1 MYSAN
6 THIDERNHEQDGVLD
21 RQLSWVQ
28 KTLERTKG
36 DRWIWLIIIM
46 LSMIS
51 IMAVYSATGAIA
63 YKKGVAVEKYLLF
76 KHIIFVLMG
85 IGMIYIAHL
94 LDYKYYAG
102 ISKILMIITLPL
114 LLYTLAF
121 GSQINGASRWVQV
134 PVIGLTFQTSDL
146 AKLALITFLA
156 RMLTKKQENIKD
168 VKNAFIP
175 IMGSVCVVFV
185 LIALANLS
193 TALMLFGVSILL
205 LIIGRISIKQIAF
218 VCAGGVVLL
227 MFVVFLGPRRE
238 TYKSRINTFMHP
250 ELQSSDKTFQSD
262 HSKIA
267 LATGG
272 LFGKGPGN
280 STERNFLPHPYSDFI
295 FAIIIEEYGTVG
307 GLGIVV
313 LYLVLLYRCVRIV
326 VRSPKAFG
334 ALLAAGL
341 SFSLTIQA
349 FANMAVA
356 VGLGPVTG
364 VPLPLVSMGGTSMI
378 FTSIAFG
385 IILSVSRDVEE
396 HSTKKEEKVIVGTIP
411 AMG

>member
-1 MYSAN
+1 MIAIN
-6 THIDERNHEQDGVLD
+6 RLLD
-21 RQLSWVQ
+21 
-28 KTLERTKG
+28 KTKG
-36 DRWIWLIIIM
+36 DRWIWLIIIL

-51 IMAVYSATGAIA
+51 ILTVYSATGTYA
-63 YKKGVAVEKYLLF
+63 YKTGKTVEKILLT
-76 KHIIFVLMG
+76 KHLIFVVMG

-102 ISKILMIITLPL
+102 ISKVLMIITIPL
-114 LLYTLAF
+114 LFYTAVF
-121 GSQINGASRWVQV
+121 GANINDASRWVKI

-146 AKLALITFLA
+146 AKIALITFLA
-156 RMLTKKQENIKD
+156 RMLTRKQENIKD
-168 VKNAFIP
+168 VKKAFIP

-185 LIALANLS
+185 LIAWANLS

-205 LIIGRISIKQIAF
+205 LIIGRISIKQIMM
-218 VCAGGVVLL
+218 VCAGGAILL
-227 MFVVFLGPRRE
+227 TFIVFLGPRAE
-238 TYKSRINTFMHP
+238 TYKSRVNSFLHP
-250 ELQSSDKTFQSD
+250 EKQHSDKTYQAD
-262 HSKIA
+262 QSKIA

-272 LFGKGPGN
+272 VFGKGPGN
-280 STERNFLPHPYSDFI
+280 STQRNFLPHPYSDFI
-295 FAIIIEEYGTVG
+295 FAIIVEEYGSVGAITVV
-307 GLGIVV
+307 L

-326 VRSPKAFG
+326 TQSPKAFG

-396 HSTKKEEKVIVGTIP
+396 QGSKKVIVGEIP
-411 AMG
+411 AMA

>member
-1 MYSAN
+1 MIAMSS
-6 THIDERNHEQDGVLD
+6 I
-21 RQLSWVQ
+21 
-28 KTLERTKG
+28 LEKTKG
-36 DRWIWLIIIM
+36 DRWIWLIIIL
-46 LSMIS
+46 LSLIS
-51 IMAVYSATGAIA
+51 ILAVYSATSTLA
-63 YKKGVAVEKYLLF
+63 YKQGKTVERLLLT
-76 KHIIFVLMG
+76 KHLIFVVMG
-85 IGMIYIAHL
+85 IAMIYISHL

-102 ISKILMIITLPL
+102 ISKILMIITIPL
-114 LLYTLAF
+114 LFYTLVF
-121 GSQINGASRWVQV
+121 GQSLNDASRWVKI
-134 PVIGLTFQTSDL
+134 PIIGLTFQTSDL

-156 RMLTKKQENIKD
+156 RMLTRKQENIKD
-168 VKNAFIP
+168 VKKAFIP
-175 IMGSVCVVFV
+175 IMGSVCVVFI

-193 TALMLFGVSILL
+193 TALMLFGVSVLL
-205 LIIGRISIKQIAF
+205 LIIGRISIKQIAI

-238 TYKSRINTFMHP
+238 TYRSRINSFLHP
-250 ELQSSDKTFQSD
+250 ELQNSDKTYQSD
-262 HSKIA
+262 QSKIA

-272 LFGKGPGN
+272 FFGKGPGN
-280 STERNFLPHPYSDFI
+280 STQRNFLPHPYSDFI
-295 FAIIIEEYGTVG
+295 FAIIVEEYGLMGALV
-307 GLGIVV
+307 IIV

-326 VRSPKAFG
+326 TQSPKAFG

-396 HSTKKEEKVIVGTIP
+396 NNKKIIVGELP
-411 AMG
+411 ELA

>member
-1 MYSAN
+1 MFNINA
-6 THIDERNHEQDGVLD
+6 L
-21 RQLSWVQ
+21 
-28 KTLERTKG
+28 LERTKG
-36 DRWIWLIIIM
+36 DRWIWIIILL

-51 IMAVYSATGAIA
+51 IMVVYSATGAIA
-63 YKKGVAVEKYLLF
+63 YKKGISVEKYLLF
-76 KHIIFVLMG
+76 KHVIFVILG
-85 IGMIYIAHL
+85 VVMIYIAHL

-102 ISKILMIITLPL
+102 ISKILMIITIPL

-121 GSQINGASRWVQV
+121 GQTLNDASRWVKI
-134 PVIGLTFQTSDL
+134 PVINLTFQTSDL

-156 RMLTKKQENIKD
+156 RMLTRKQENIKD
-168 VKNAFIP
+168 VKKAFLP
-175 IMGSVCVVFV
+175 IMGSVCVVFI

-205 LIIGRISIKQIAF
+205 LIIGRISIKQILT
-218 VCAGGVVLL
+218 VCAGGLVLL
-227 MFVVFLGPRRE
+227 LFVVFLGPRRE
-238 TYKSRINTFMHP
+238 TYKSRIESFLHP
-250 ELQSSDKTFQSD
+250 ELQHSDKTYQSD

-272 LFGKGPGN
+272 VLGKGPGN

-307 GLGIVV
+307 GLVV
-313 LYLVLLYRCVRIV
+313 IILYLTLLYRCVLIV
-326 VRSPKAFG
+326 NRSPKAFG

-396 HSTKKEEKVIVGTIP
+396 KSSSIKKEDKVIVGEIP

>member
-1 MYSAN
+1 MFNINA
-6 THIDERNHEQDGVLD
+6 L
-21 RQLSWVQ
+21 LS
-28 KTLERTKG
+28 RTKG

-46 LSMIS
+46 LSLIS
-51 IMAVYSATGAIA
+51 IMAVYSSTAGIA
-63 YKKGVAVEKYLLF
+63 YRKGVSVERYLLF
-76 KHIIFVLMG
+76 KHVIFVLLG
-85 IGMIYIAHL
+85 IGMIYISHL

-102 ISKILMIITLPL
+102 ISKVLMIITIPL
-114 LLYTLAF
+114 LLYTLIF
-121 GSQINGASRWVQV
+121 GMNLNGASRWVQV
-134 PVIGLTFQTSDL
+134 PGIGLTFQTSDL

-168 VKNAFIP
+168 VRNAFIP
-175 IMGSVCVVFV
+175 IMGSVCVVFIM
-185 LIALANLS
+185 IALANLS

-205 LIIGRISIKQIAF
+205 LIIGRISIKQILA
-218 VCAGGVVLL
+218 VCGGGLVLL
-227 MFVVFLGPRRE
+227 VFVLFLGPRRE
-238 TYKSRINTFMHP
+238 TYKSRIETFLHP
-250 ELQSSDKTFQSD
+250 EKQHSDKTYQAD
-262 HSKIA
+262 HAKIA

-307 GLGIVV
+307 GLVV
-313 LYLVLLYRCVRIV
+313 MILYLVLLYRCVRIV
-326 VRSPKAFG
+326 SKSPKAFG
-334 ALLAAGL
+334 TLLAAGL

-396 HSTKKEEKVIVGTIP
+396 HNTKKDKVIVGEIP
-411 AMG
+411 AMA

>member
-1 MYSAN
+1 MFDVKA
-6 THIDERNHEQDGVLD
+6 L
-21 RQLSWVQ
+21 LA
-28 KTLERTKG
+28 KTRG

-46 LSMIS
+46 LSMVS
-51 IMAVYSATGAIA
+51 IMVVYSATGAIA
-63 YKKGVAVEKYLLF
+63 YRKGISVEKYLLF
-76 KHIIFVLMG
+76 KHVIFVLLG
-85 IGMIYIAHL
+85 IAMIYIAHL

-102 ISKILMIITLPL
+102 ISKVLMIITLPL
-114 LLYTLAF
+114 LLYTLVF
-121 GSQINGASRWVQV
+121 GGQINGAARWVQV
-134 PVIGLTFQTSDL
+134 PLIGLTFQTSDL

-175 IMGSVCVVFV
+175 IMGSVCVVFI

-205 LIIGRISIKQIAF
+205 LIIGRISIKQILT

-227 MFVVFLGPRRE
+227 LFVIFLGPRRE
-238 TYKSRINTFMHP
+238 TYKSRINAFMHP
-250 ELQSSDKTFQSD
+250 EQQHSDKTYQAD
-262 HSKIA
+262 QSKIA

-280 STERNFLPHPYSDFI
+280 STQRNFLPHPYSDFI

-307 GLGIVV
+307 GLAIVV

-326 VRSPKAFG
+326 TRSPKAFG

-385 IILSVSRDVEE
+385 IILSVSKDVEE
-396 HSTKKEEKVIVGTIP
+396 HSTQKEKKVIIGEIP
-411 AMG
+411 AMA

>member
-1 MYSAN
+1 MFVSA
-6 THIDERNHEQDGVLD
+6 I
-21 RQLSWVQ
+21 
-28 KTLERTKG
+28 LEKTKG
-36 DRWIWLIIIM
+36 DRWIWLIIIL
-46 LSMIS
+46 LSLIS
-51 IMAVYSATGAIA
+51 ILAVYSATGTIA
-63 YKKGVAVEKYLLF
+63 YKQGTTVERFLMK
-76 KHIIFVLMG
+76 KHLIFVLMG

-102 ISKILMIITLPL
+102 ISKVLMIITIPL
-114 LLYTLAF
+114 LLYTLVF
-121 GSQINGASRWVQV
+121 GASLNDASRWVKI
-134 PVIGLTFQTSDL
+134 PIIGLTFQTSDL

-168 VKNAFIP
+168 VKKAFIP
-175 IMGSVCVVFV
+175 IMGSVCVVFI

-205 LIIGRISIKQIAF
+205 LIIGRISIKQIAM
-218 VCAGGVVLL
+218 VCAGGMVLL

-238 TYKSRINTFMHP
+238 TYRSRINSFMHP
-250 ELQSSDKTFQSD
+250 ELQHSDKTYQAD
-262 HSKIA
+262 QAKIA
-267 LATGG
+267 LANGG
-272 LFGKGPGN
+272 IFGKGPGN
-280 STERNFLPHPYSDFI
+280 STQRNFLPHPYSDFI
-295 FAIIIEEYGTVG
+295 FAIIVEEYGLVG
-307 GLGIVV
+307 AMVIIM
-313 LYLVLLYRCVRIV
+313 LYLMLLYRCVRIV
-326 VRSPKAFG
+326 TQSPKAFG

-396 HSTKKEEKVIVGTIP
+396 NNKKVVVGEIP
-411 AMG
+411 AMA